1 MFYFF
6 LVLLLCPGVHSAF
19 IVPTILFT
27 YQSQDISFLQWTDY
41 ITLWLAPLVAHVAG
55 GVVSPT
61 ILGSPSQ
68 GPTWISYLTHFNP
81 VSIVWRYYIIVDRRV
96 RARSWDQCD
105 MAACNAVFW
114 DAERKRWDG
123 SEEIMVRSRGWITK
137 MPEKPHVRFL
147 SASSFTTLVLTE
159 QGAQMIYLIAQGYIR
174 GSRHV
179 RLGLPGVF
187 AGLQLLGLIRLFA
200 ALWLSSDYSYMN
212 FRGSGLGSE
221 ISETPLEKQVRENIL
236 EARVSNHLLEV
247 NVRDR
252 LLPLHCW
259 QGIIYRAFW
268 LSTIWSILGSAAGA
282 CSEVFWYY
290 PPGLPYDPSSHMV
303 WRTLY
308 FALSFF
314 GILIHTFYIIRGKTQ
329 STIIPCIH
337 DSWYKIFTIF
347 IFILAVVCTVLSCF
361 EMRIRSDGIVTTLP
375 EFLCGEAGTLCF
387 PVGKGQGNNN
397 V

>member
-1 MFYFF
+1 
-6 LVLLLCPGVHSAF
+6 
-19 IVPTILFT
+19 
-27 YQSQDISFLQWTDY
+27 
-41 ITLWLAPLVAHVAG
+41 
-55 GVVSPT
+55 
-61 ILGSPSQ
+61 
-68 GPTWISYLTHFNP
+68 
-81 VSIVWRYYIIVDRRV
+81 
-96 RARSWDQCD
+96 
-105 MAACNAVFW
+105 
-114 DAERKRWDG
+114 
-123 SEEIMVRSRGWITK
+123 MVRSRGWITK
-137 MPEKPHVRFL
+137 MPEKPHVRFW
-147 SASSFTTLVLTE
+147 SASSFTTLVQTE

-221 ISETPLEKQVRENIL
+221 IRETPLEKQVRENIL

-247 NVRDR
+247 NIRDR

-290 PPGLPYDPSSHMV
+290 PPGLPYDASSHLV
-303 WRTLY
+303 WQILY

-337 DSWYKIFTIF
+337 DSWYRIFTIF
-347 IFILAVVCTVLSCF
+347 ILILAVVCTVLSCL
-361 EMRIRSDGIVTTLP
+361 ETRIRSDGIVTTLP
-375 EFLCGEAGTLCF
+375 EFLCGGAGALCF
-387 PVGKGQGNNN
+387 PVGKGQGNSN